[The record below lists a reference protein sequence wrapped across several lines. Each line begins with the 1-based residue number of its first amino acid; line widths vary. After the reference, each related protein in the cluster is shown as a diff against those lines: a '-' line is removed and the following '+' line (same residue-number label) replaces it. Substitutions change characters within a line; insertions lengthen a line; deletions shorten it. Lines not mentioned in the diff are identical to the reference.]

1 MLHVPQFLATRTPP
15 PVAGVKLPPIAPAEY
30 LALRRAASGLP
41 LDQVAERILASYS
54 GRGARSVKKL
64 GKTAARAEII
74 TLLRLAER
82 RGVVVRD
89 KEALDRLRRGYDFDP
104 HVYRQLAMAPA
115 KRHPRI
121 CRGCGCSDHDPCHS
135 ANMNPC
141 RWTAP
146 ATCSRCTY
154 GDEE

>member
-15 PVAGVKLPPIAPAEY
+15 PVAGVKLPPIAPADY
-30 LALRRAASGLP
+30 LALRRAASGQTI
-41 LDQVAERILASYS
+41 DQVAARILASYQF
-54 GRGARSVKKL
+54 GKKM
-64 GKTAARAEII
+64 GKSAARAEILA
-74 TLLRLAER
+74 LLRLAER

-89 KEALDRLRRGYDFDP
+89 KETLDRIRRGYDFDP
-104 HVYRQLAMAPA
+104 HVYRRLATAPA
-115 KRHPRI
+115 KRHPKI

-135 ANMNPC
+135 ADMNPC
-141 RWTAP
+141 RWAGP